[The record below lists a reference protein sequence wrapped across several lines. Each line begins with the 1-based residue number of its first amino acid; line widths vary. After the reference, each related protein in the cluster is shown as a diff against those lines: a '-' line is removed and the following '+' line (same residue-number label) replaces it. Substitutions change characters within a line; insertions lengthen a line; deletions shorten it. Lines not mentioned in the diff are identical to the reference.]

1 MEFVDIIIEYLPIF
15 MFLAMGILLFIGYP
29 VGFILGG
36 VAVTFGLIGYGF
48 GVFML
53 WWSVFPDG
61 RRLSFSSVVCLYHI
75 TALSSTYAS
84 TASS

>member
-36 VAVTFGLIGYGF
+36 VATPPNMLSLI
-48 GVFML
+48 
-53 WWSVFPDG
+53 
-61 RRLSFSSVVCLYHI
+61 HI
-75 TALSSTYAS
+75 
-84 TASS
+84 